1 MKLVE
6 AKNIW
11 KSYGDDIILEN
22 LNFSMKNGE
31 FCALVGPS
39 GCGKTTF
46 LRMLLGVETPSK
58 GTLKFEGNNYPS
70 EPSDERGI
78 VFQRYSTLSHL
89 NVIDNVIIGLE
100 FEKSKFFGKLF
111 GKQKKEA
118 YEKASEI
125 LKAVGLDSASK
136 KYPHELSGGMK
147 QRLSI
152 AQSLVKEPKLL
163 LLDEPFGALDPGI
176 SQDMHELL
184 LEIHG
189 KLNFGVVM
197 VTHDISEAFKLGS
210 RVLVFD
216 KFRIDRD
223 FPNRYGSTIVNDI
236 DASKKRADKKSLYVA
251 N

>member
-1 MKLVE
+1 MSLVR

-11 KSYGDDIILEN
+11 KVYGDNIILEN
-22 LNFSMKNGE
+22 LNFSMKAGE

-46 LRMLLGVETPSK
+46 LKMLLGMDTPSR
-58 GTLKFEGNNYPS
+58 GELFFEDKEYPK

-100 FEKSKFFGKLF
+100 FEKSKLFGKLF
-111 GKQKKEA
+111 GSAKKQA
-118 YEKASEI
+118 YEKANEI
-125 LKAVGLDSASK
+125 LKAVGLEDSK
-136 KYPHELSGGMK
+136 NKFPHELSGGMK

-184 LEIHG
+184 LNIHS

-197 VTHDISEAFKLGS
+197 VTHDISEAFKLGT

-216 KFRIDRD
+216 KVKEDKD

-236 DASKKRADKKSLYVA
+236 DASKKKERRDDKK
-251 N
+251 

>member
-6 AKNIW
+6 ANNLRKE
-11 KSYGDDIILEN
+11 YGDSIILERV
-22 LNFSMKNGE
+22 NFSMNSGE
-31 FCALVGPS
+31 FCTLVGPS

-46 LRMLLGVETPSK
+46 LRMLLGVETQTK
-58 GTLKFEGNNYPS
+58 GKLFFEGKEYPK

-100 FEKSKFFGKLF
+100 FEKSPFLGKLF
-111 GKQKKEA
+111 GKSKKEA
-118 YEKASEI
+118 YEKGLEI
-125 LKAVGLDSASK
+125 LKAVGLEDAK
-136 KYPHELSGGMK
+136 DKYPHELSGGMK

-184 LEIHG
+184 LDIHA

-197 VTHDISEAFKLGS
+197 VTHDISEAFKLGT

-216 KFRIDRD
+216 KIKVDPEY
-223 FPNRYGSTIVNDI
+223 PNRYGSTIINDI
-236 DASKKRADKKSLYVA
+236 DSSKERKSEK
-251 N
+251 

>member
-1 MKLVE
+1 MNLVE

-11 KSYGDDIILEN
+11 KEYGESIVLERV
-22 LNFSMKNGE
+22 NFTMKSGE
-31 FCALVGPS
+31 FCTLVGPS

-46 LRMLLGVETPSK
+46 LKMLLGIDEPTR
-58 GTLKFEGNNYPS
+58 GQLTFEGKDYPK

-78 VFQRYSTLSHL
+78 VFQRYSTLNHL
-89 NVIDNVIIGLE
+89 NVIDNVVIGLE

-111 GKQKKEA
+111 GAKKKEA
-118 YEKASEI
+118 YAKAMEI
-125 LKAVGLDSASK
+125 LEAVGLADSAK

-184 LEIHG
+184 LDIHSR
-189 KLNFGVVM
+189 LNFGVVM
-197 VTHDISEAFKLGS
+197 VTHDISEAFKLGT

-216 KFRIDRD
+216 KVKADKEN
-223 FPNRYGSTIVNDI
+223 PNRYGSTIVQDI
-236 DASKKRADKKSLYVA
+236 DSKKNK
-251 N
+251 

>member
-1 MKLVE
+1 MGLIK

-11 KSYGDDIILEN
+11 KNYGENIILEKV
-22 LNFSMKNGE
+22 NFSMNSGE
-31 FCALVGPS
+31 FCTLVGPS
-39 GCGKTTF
+39 GCGKSTF
-46 LRMLLGVETPSK
+46 LRMLLGIEQPSR
-58 GTLKFEGNNYPS
+58 GELFFEDKEYPK
-70 EPSDERGI
+70 EPSDDRGI

-100 FEKSKFFGKLF
+100 FKKSPFFGKLF
-111 GKQKKEA
+111 GKAKKEA
-118 YEKASEI
+118 YEKADEI
-125 LKAVGLDSASK
+125 LKAVGLYHSRDK
-136 KYPHELSGGMK
+136 FPHELSGGMK

-176 SQDMHELL
+176 SKDMHELL
-184 LEIHG
+184 LDIHS

-197 VTHDISEAFKLGS
+197 VTHDISEAFKLGT

-216 KFRIDRD
+216 KIKEDVD

-236 DASKKRADKKSLYVA
+236 DSSKERKDDKK
-251 N
+251 

>member
-1 MKLVE
+1 MNLVE

-11 KSYGDDIILEN
+11 KIYGDSIVLEN
-22 LNFSMKNGE
+22 LNFSMKEGE
-31 FCALVGPS
+31 FCTLVGPS

-46 LRMLLGVETPSK
+46 LRMLLGVENPTK
-58 GTLKFEGNNYPS
+58 GKLFFEGNDYPQ

-100 FEKSKFFGKLF
+100 FESSKFFGKLF
-111 GKQKKEA
+111 GSKKKEA
-118 YEKASEI
+118 YEKAEEI
-125 LKAVGLDSASK
+125 LKAVGLQDARNK
-136 KYPHELSGGMK
+136 FPHELSGGMK

-152 AQSLVKEPKLL
+152 AQSLVKKPKLL

-176 SQDMHELL
+176 SLDMHELL
-184 LEIHG
+184 LDIHS

-197 VTHDISEAFKLGS
+197 VTHDISEAFKLGT

-216 KFRIDRD
+216 KVKVDEKY
-223 FPNRYGSTIVNDI
+223 PNRYGSTIVNDI
-236 DASKKRADKKSLYVA
+236 DSSKERKNVKK
-251 N
+251 

>member
-1 MKLVE
+1 MSFID

-11 KSYGDDIILEN
+11 KSYGDNIILEN
-22 LNFSMKNGE
+22 VNFSMQAGE
-31 FCALVGPS
+31 FCTLVGPS

-46 LRMLLGVETPSK
+46 LRMLLGVEEQTK
-58 GTLKFEGNNYPS
+58 GKLFFQGKDYPT

-89 NVIDNVIIGLE
+89 NVIDNVVIGLE
-100 FEKSKFFGKLF
+100 FESSKFLGKLF
-111 GKQKKEA
+111 GSEKKKA
-118 YEKASEI
+118 YEKADEI
-125 LKAVGLDSASK
+125 LKAVGLADSRN

-184 LEIHG
+184 LSIQK

-197 VTHDISEAFKLGS
+197 VTHDIAEAFKLGT

-216 KFRIDRD
+216 KVRIDKD

-236 DASKKRADKKSLYVA
+236 DSSKERKNEK
-251 N
+251 

>member
-1 MKLVE
+1 MGLIK

-11 KSYGDDIILEN
+11 KNYGENIILEKV
-22 LNFSMKNGE
+22 NFSMESGE
-31 FCALVGPS
+31 FCTLVGPS
-39 GCGKTTF
+39 GCGKSTF
-46 LRMLLGVETPSK
+46 LRMLLGIEQPSR
-58 GTLKFEGNNYPS
+58 GELFFEDKEYPK
-70 EPSDERGI
+70 EPSDDRGI

-100 FEKSKFFGKLF
+100 FKKSPFFGKLF
-111 GKQKKEA
+111 GKAKKEA
-118 YEKASEI
+118 YEKADEI
-125 LKAVGLDSASK
+125 LKAVGLYHSRD

-176 SQDMHELL
+176 SKDMHELL
-184 LEIHG
+184 LDIHS

-197 VTHDISEAFKLGS
+197 VTHDISEAFKLGT

-216 KFRIDRD
+216 KIKVDED
-223 FPNRYGSTIVNDI
+223 FPNRYGSTIINDI
-236 DASKKRADKKSLYVA
+236 DSSKEKGKMK
-251 N
+251 

>member
-1 MKLVE
+1 MSFIN

-11 KSYGDDIILEN
+11 KSYGDNIILEN
-22 LNFSMKNGE
+22 VNFTMEAGE

-46 LRMLLGVETPSK
+46 LRMLLGVEEPTRGK
-58 GTLKFEGNNYPS
+58 LLFEGGDYPN
-70 EPSDERGI
+70 EPSDDRGI
-78 VFQRYSTLSHL
+78 VFQRYSTLNHL
-89 NVIDNVIIGLE
+89 NVIDNVVIGLE

-111 GKQKKEA
+111 GNEKKKA
-118 YEKASEI
+118 YEKADEI
-125 LKAVGLDSASK
+125 LEAVGLKDSRS

-152 AQSLVKEPKLL
+152 AQSLVKKPKLL

-184 LEIHG
+184 LSIHS

-197 VTHDISEAFKLGS
+197 VTHDISEAFKLGT

-216 KFRIDRD
+216 KVKVDKD
-223 FPNRYGSTIVNDI
+223 YPNRYGSTIVNDI
-236 DASKKRADKKSLYVA
+236 DSSKERKIEK
-251 N
+251 

>member
-1 MKLVE
+1 MSFIN

-11 KSYGDDIILEN
+11 KTYGDNIILEN
-22 LNFSMKNGE
+22 VNFSMEAGE
-31 FCALVGPS
+31 FCTLVGPS

-46 LRMLLGVETPSK
+46 LRMLLGVEEPCK
-58 GTLKFEGNNYPS
+58 GDLFLEGEDYPK

-89 NVIDNVIIGLE
+89 NVIDNVVIGLE
-100 FEKSKFFGKLF
+100 FEKSKLFGKLF
-111 GKQKKEA
+111 GNEKKQVH
-118 YEKASEI
+118 EKAQEI
-125 LKAVGLDSASK
+125 LKAVGLQDAK
-136 KYPHELSGGMK
+136 NKYPHELSGGMK

-176 SQDMHELL
+176 SADMHDLL
-184 LEIHG
+184 LDIHS

-216 KFRIDRD
+216 KVKVDKQY
-223 FPNRYGSTIVNDI
+223 PNRYGSTIVNDI
-236 DASKKRADKKSLYVA
+236 DSSKERKIEK
-251 N
+251 

>member
-1 MKLVE
+1 MSLVK

-11 KSYGDDIILEN
+11 KIYGEDIILEN
-22 LNFSMKNGE
+22 LNFSMEDGE
-31 FCALVGPS
+31 FCTLVGPS

-46 LRMLLGVETPSK
+46 LRMLLGVEDPTK
-58 GTLKFEGNNYPS
+58 GELLFEGKDYPK

-78 VFQRYSTLSHL
+78 VFQRYSTLNHL
-89 NVIDNVIIGLE
+89 NVIDNVIIGIE

-111 GKQKKEA
+111 GKEKKVA
-118 YEKASEI
+118 YEKAMEI
-125 LKAVGLDSASK
+125 LKAVGLDNSSE

-176 SQDMHELL
+176 SQDMHNLL
-184 LEIHG
+184 LDIHS
-189 KLNFGVVM
+189 KLKFGVVM
-197 VTHDISEAFKLGS
+197 VTHDISEAFKLGT

-216 KFRIDRD
+216 KIKTDKD
-223 FPNRYGSTIVNDI
+223 YPNRYGSTIVNDI
-236 DASKKRADKKSLYVA
+236 DASKKGQNNEK
-251 N
+251 

>member
-1 MKLVE
+1 MSLVK
-6 AKNIW
+6 AKHIW
-11 KSYGDDIILEN
+11 KTYGNDVILEN
-22 LNFSMKNGE
+22 VNFSMNEGE
-31 FCALVGPS
+31 FCTLVGPS

-46 LRMLLGVETPSK
+46 LKMLLGVDEPSR
-58 GTLKFEGNNYPS
+58 GTLLFEDKDYPK

-111 GKQKKEA
+111 GKAKKEA
-118 YEKASEI
+118 YEKADEI
-125 LKAVGLDSASK
+125 LKAVGLYHSRT

-176 SQDMHELL
+176 SKDMHELL
-184 LEIHG
+184 LDIHS

-197 VTHDISEAFKLGS
+197 VTHDISEAFKLGT

-216 KFRIDRD
+216 KIKVDED

-236 DASKKRADKKSLYVA
+236 DSSKRDTSISL
-251 N
+251 

>member
-1 MKLVE
+1 MSLVK
-6 AKNIW
+6 AKHIW
-11 KSYGDDIILEN
+11 KTYGNDVILEN
-22 LNFSMKNGE
+22 VNFSMNEGE
-31 FCALVGPS
+31 FCTLVGPS

-46 LRMLLGVETPSK
+46 LKMLLGVDEPSR
-58 GTLKFEGNNYPS
+58 GTLLFEDKDYPK

-100 FEKSKFFGKLF
+100 FEKSKFFGKFF
-111 GKQKKEA
+111 GKAKKEA

-125 LKAVGLDSASK
+125 LKAVGLEDSK
-136 KYPHELSGGMK
+136 NKYPHELSGGMK

-152 AQSLVKEPKLL
+152 AQSLVKQPKLL

-176 SQDMHELL
+176 SMDMHELL
-184 LEIHG
+184 LDIHS

-197 VTHDISEAFKLGS
+197 VTHDISEAFKLGT

-216 KFRIDRD
+216 KIKIDND

-236 DASKKRADKKSLYVA
+236 DASKGKKQHDKK
-251 N
+251 

>member
-1 MKLVE
+1 MGLIK

-11 KSYGDDIILEN
+11 KNYGENIILERV
-22 LNFSMKNGE
+22 NFSMNSGE
-31 FCALVGPS
+31 FCTLVGPS
-39 GCGKTTF
+39 GCGKSTF
-46 LRMLLGVETPSK
+46 LRMLLGIEQPSR
-58 GTLKFEGNNYPS
+58 GELFFEDKEYPK
-70 EPSDERGI
+70 EPSDDRGI

-100 FEKSKFFGKLF
+100 FKKSPFFGKLF
-111 GKQKKEA
+111 GKAKKEA
-118 YEKASEI
+118 YEKADEI
-125 LKAVGLDSASK
+125 LKAVGLYHSRDK
-136 KYPHELSGGMK
+136 FPHELSGGMK

-176 SQDMHELL
+176 SKDMHELL
-184 LEIHG
+184 LDIHS

-197 VTHDISEAFKLGS
+197 VTHDISEAFKLGT

-216 KFRIDRD
+216 KIKEDVE

-236 DASKKRADKKSLYVA
+236 DSSKRDTNISL
-251 N
+251 

>member
-1 MKLVE
+1 MDLVK
-6 AKNIW
+6 AKHIW
-11 KSYGDDIILEN
+11 KIYGDDIILEN
-22 LNFSMKNGE
+22 VNFSMKEGE
-31 FCALVGPS
+31 FCTLVGPS

-46 LRMLLGVETPSK
+46 LRMLLGVEKPSK
-58 GTLKFEGNNYPS
+58 GKLFFENNNYPE

-100 FEKSKFFGKLF
+100 FEKSKFLGKLF
-111 GKQKKEA
+111 GNEKKVS
-118 YEKASEI
+118 YEKAMEI
-125 LKAVGLDSASK
+125 LKAVGLENAK
-136 KYPHELSGGMK
+136 NKYPHELSGGMK

-184 LEIHG
+184 LNIHK

-197 VTHDISEAFKLGS
+197 VTHDIGEAFKLGT

-216 KFRIDRD
+216 KVKIDKD
-223 FPNRYGSTIVNDI
+223 YQNRYGSTIINDI
-236 DASKKRADKKSLYVA
+236 DSNKERKSEK
-251 N
+251 

>member
-1 MKLVE
+1 MGLIK

-11 KSYGDDIILEN
+11 KNYGENIILEKV
-22 LNFSMKNGE
+22 NFSMNSGE
-31 FCALVGPS
+31 FCTLVGPS
-39 GCGKTTF
+39 GCGKSTF
-46 LRMLLGVETPSK
+46 LRMLLGIEQPSR
-58 GTLKFEGNNYPS
+58 GELFFEDKEYPK
-70 EPSDERGI
+70 EPSDDRGI

-100 FEKSKFFGKLF
+100 FKKSPFFGKLF
-111 GKQKKEA
+111 GKAKKEA
-118 YEKASEI
+118 YEKADEI
-125 LKAVGLDSASK
+125 LKAVGLYHSRD

-176 SQDMHELL
+176 SKDMHELL
-184 LEIHG
+184 LDIHS

-197 VTHDISEAFKLGS
+197 VTHDISEAFKLGT

-216 KFRIDRD
+216 KIKVDED

-236 DASKKRADKKSLYVA
+236 DSSKEKGKMK
-251 N
+251 

>member
-1 MKLVE
+1 MSFIA

-11 KSYGDDIILEN
+11 KIYGDSIILEKV
-22 LNFSMKNGE
+22 NFSMEAGE

-46 LRMLLGVETPSK
+46 LRMLLGVEEPSK
-58 GTLKFEGNNYPS
+58 GELLFEGGAYPN
-70 EPSDERGI
+70 EPNDERGI
-78 VFQRYSTLSHL
+78 VFQRYSTLNHL
-89 NVIDNVIIGLE
+89 NVIDNIVIGLE

-111 GKQKKEA
+111 GTEKKKA
-118 YEKASEI
+118 YAKAEEI
-125 LKAVGLDSASK
+125 LEAVGLKDARV

-152 AQSLVKEPKLL
+152 AQSLVKKPKLL

-184 LEIHG
+184 LGIHA

-197 VTHDISEAFKLGS
+197 VTHDIEEAFKLGT

-216 KFRIDRD
+216 KVKVDKD
-223 FPNRYGSTIVNDI
+223 YPNRYGSTIVNDI
-236 DASKKRADKKSLYVA
+236 DASRKR

>member
-6 AKNIW
+6 ANNIR
-11 KSYGDDIILEN
+11 KEYGDSIVLERV
-22 LNFSMKNGE
+22 NFSMDSGE
-31 FCALVGPS
+31 FCTLVGPS

-46 LRMLLGVETPSK
+46 LRMLLGVETQTK
-58 GTLKFEGNNYPS
+58 GQLLFEGKEYPK

-89 NVIDNVIIGLE
+89 NVINNVIIGLE

-111 GKQKKEA
+111 GKTKKEA
-118 YEKASEI
+118 YKKGLEI
-125 LKAVGLDSASK
+125 LKAVGLEDAK
-136 KYPHELSGGMK
+136 DKYPHELSGGMK

-184 LEIHG
+184 LDIHS

-197 VTHDISEAFKLGS
+197 VTHDISEAFKLGT

-216 KFRIDRD
+216 KIKVDTEY
-223 FPNRYGSTIVNDI
+223 PNRYGSTIINDI
-236 DASKKRADKKSLYVA
+236 DSSKERKSEK
-251 N
+251 

>member
-1 MKLVE
+1 MNE
-6 AKNIW
+6 
-11 KSYGDDIILEN
+11 
-22 LNFSMKNGE
+22 GE
-31 FCALVGPS
+31 FCTLVGPS

-46 LRMLLGVETPSK
+46 LKMLLGVDEPSR
-58 GTLKFEGNNYPS
+58 GTLLFEDKDYPK

-111 GKQKKEA
+111 GKAKKEA

-125 LKAVGLDSASK
+125 LKAVGLEDSK
-136 KYPHELSGGMK
+136 NKYPHELSGGMK

-152 AQSLVKEPKLL
+152 AQSLVKQPKLL

-176 SQDMHELL
+176 SMDMHELL
-184 LEIHG
+184 LDIHS

-197 VTHDISEAFKLGS
+197 VTHDISEAFKLGT

-216 KFRIDRD
+216 KIKIDKD

-236 DASKKRADKKSLYVA
+236 DASKGKKQHDKK
-251 N
+251 

>member
-1 MKLVE
+1 MNLVE

-11 KSYGDDIILEN
+11 KEYGESIILEKV
-22 LNFSMKNGE
+22 NFSMQSGE
-31 FCALVGPS
+31 FCTLVGPS

-46 LRMLLGVETPSK
+46 LRMLLGIEEPTRGCLS
-58 GTLKFEGNNYPS
+58 FENKEYPK

-78 VFQRYSTLSHL
+78 VFQRYSTLNHL
-89 NVIDNVIIGLE
+89 NVIDNVVIGLE

-111 GKQKKEA
+111 GQKKKEA
-118 YEKASEI
+118 YAKAMEI
-125 LKAVGLDSASK
+125 LKAVGLADSSK

-176 SQDMHELL
+176 SQDIHELL
-184 LEIHG
+184 LDIHS
-189 KLNFGVVM
+189 KLHFGVVM
-197 VTHDISEAFKLGS
+197 VTHDISEAFKLGT

-216 KFRIDRD
+216 KIKVDKENPD
-223 FPNRYGSTIVNDI
+223 RYGSTIVQDI
-236 DASKKRADKKSLYVA
+236 DANRARGTRTSL
-251 N
+251 

>member
-1 MKLVE
+1 MSFID

-11 KSYGDDIILEN
+11 KIYGDNIILEKV
-22 LNFSMKNGE
+22 NFSMEAGE

-46 LRMLLGVETPSK
+46 LRMLLGVEEPSK
-58 GTLKFEGNNYPS
+58 GKLLFEGDKYPN

-78 VFQRYSTLSHL
+78 VFQRYSTLNHL
-89 NVIDNVIIGLE
+89 NVIDNVVIGLE

-111 GKQKKEA
+111 GTDKKKA
-118 YEKASEI
+118 LEKAEEI
-125 LKAVGLDSASK
+125 LEAVGLKDSRNK
-136 KYPHELSGGMK
+136 FPHELSGGMK

-152 AQSLVKEPKLL
+152 AQSLVKKPKLL

-184 LEIHG
+184 LEIHI

-197 VTHDISEAFKLGS
+197 VTHDIEEAFKLGS

-216 KFRIDRD
+216 KVKVDKD
-223 FPNRYGSTIVNDI
+223 YPNRYGSTIVNDI
-236 DASKKRADKKSLYVA
+236 DASKKRD
-251 N
+251 

>member
-1 MKLVE
+1 MGLIK

-11 KSYGDDIILEN
+11 KNYGENIILEKV
-22 LNFSMKNGE
+22 NFSMNSGE
-31 FCALVGPS
+31 FCTLVGPS
-39 GCGKTTF
+39 GCGKSTF
-46 LRMLLGVETPSK
+46 LRMLLGIEQPSR
-58 GTLKFEGNNYPS
+58 GELFFEDKEYPK
-70 EPSDERGI
+70 EPSDDRGI

-100 FEKSKFFGKLF
+100 FKKSPFFGKLF
-111 GKQKKEA
+111 GKAKKEA
-118 YEKASEI
+118 VESADEI
-125 LKAVGLDSASK
+125 LKAVGLYHSRD

-176 SQDMHELL
+176 SKDMHELL
-184 LEIHG
+184 LDIHS

-197 VTHDISEAFKLGS
+197 VTHDISEAFKLGT

-216 KFRIDRD
+216 KIKVDED
-223 FPNRYGSTIVNDI
+223 FPNRYGSTIINDI
-236 DASKKRADKKSLYVA
+236 DSSKEKGKMK
-251 N
+251 

>member
-1 MKLVE
+1 MSLVR

-11 KSYGDDIILEN
+11 KVYGDNIILEN
-22 LNFSMKNGE
+22 VNFSMKAGE

-46 LRMLLGVETPSK
+46 LKMLLGMDTPSR
-58 GTLKFEGNNYPS
+58 GELFFEDKEYPK

-100 FEKSKFFGKLF
+100 FEKSKLFGKLF
-111 GKQKKEA
+111 GSAKKQA
-118 YEKASEI
+118 YEKANEI
-125 LKAVGLDSASK
+125 LKAVGLEDSK
-136 KYPHELSGGMK
+136 NKFPHELSGGMK

-184 LEIHG
+184 LNIHS

-197 VTHDISEAFKLGS
+197 VTHDISEAFKLGT

-216 KFRIDRD
+216 KVKEDKD

-236 DASKKRADKKSLYVA
+236 DASKKKERRDDKK
-251 N
+251 

>member
-1 MKLVE
+1 MSFVV
-6 AKNIW
+6 AKNVW
-11 KSYGDDIILEN
+11 KTYGDSIILEN
-22 LNFSMKNGE
+22 VNFSMEAGE
-31 FCALVGPS
+31 FCTLVGPS

-46 LRMLLGVETPSK
+46 LKMLLGIEEPSRGK
-58 GTLKFEGNNYPS
+58 LYFEGKGYPK

-89 NVIDNVIIGLE
+89 NVIDNVVLGLE
-100 FEKSKFFGKLF
+100 FESSKFFGKLF
-111 GKQKKEA
+111 GKKKKEA
-118 YEKASEI
+118 YEKAYEI
-125 LKAVGLDSASK
+125 LKAVGLESSK
-136 KYPHELSGGMK
+136 DKYPHELSGGMK

-184 LEIHG
+184 LDIHK

-197 VTHDISEAFKLGS
+197 VTHDISEAFKLGT

-216 KFRIDRD
+216 KVKVDKEY
-223 FPNRYGSTIVNDI
+223 PNRFGSTIVNDI
-236 DASKKRADKKSLYVA
+236 DASKERKNDKK
-251 N
+251 

>member
-1 MKLVE
+1 MGLIK

-11 KSYGDDIILEN
+11 KNYGENIILEKV
-22 LNFSMKNGE
+22 NFSMNSGE
-31 FCALVGPS
+31 FCTLVGPS
-39 GCGKTTF
+39 GCGKSTF
-46 LRMLLGVETPSK
+46 LRMLLGIEQPSR
-58 GTLKFEGNNYPS
+58 GELFFEDKEYPK
-70 EPSDERGI
+70 EPSDDRGI

-100 FEKSKFFGKLF
+100 FKKSPFFGKLF
-111 GKQKKEA
+111 GKAKKEA
-118 YEKASEI
+118 YEKADEI
-125 LKAVGLDSASK
+125 LKAVGLFHSRD

-176 SQDMHELL
+176 SKDMHELL
-184 LEIHG
+184 LDIHS

-197 VTHDISEAFKLGS
+197 VTHDISEAFKLGT

-216 KFRIDRD
+216 KIKEDVD

-236 DASKKRADKKSLYVA
+236 DSSKRDTSISL
-251 N
+251 

>member
-1 MKLVE
+1 MSLVK
-6 AKNIW
+6 AKHIW
-11 KSYGDDIILEN
+11 KTYGNDVILEN
-22 LNFSMKNGE
+22 VNFSMNEGE
-31 FCALVGPS
+31 FCTLVGPS

-46 LRMLLGVETPSK
+46 LKMLLGVDEPSR
-58 GTLKFEGNNYPS
+58 GTLLFEDKDYPK

-111 GKQKKEA
+111 GKAKKEA

-125 LKAVGLDSASK
+125 LKAVGLEDSK
-136 KYPHELSGGMK
+136 NKYPHELSGGMK

-152 AQSLVKEPKLL
+152 AQSLVKQPKLL

-176 SQDMHELL
+176 SMDMHELL
-184 LEIHG
+184 LDIHS

-197 VTHDISEAFKLGS
+197 VTHDISEAFKLGT

-216 KFRIDRD
+216 KIKIDKD

-236 DASKKRADKKSLYVA
+236 DATKGKKK
-251 N
+251 

>member
-1 MKLVE
+1 MGLIK

-11 KSYGDDIILEN
+11 KNYGDNIILEKV
-22 LNFSMKNGE
+22 NFSMNSGE
-31 FCALVGPS
+31 FCTLVGPS
-39 GCGKTTF
+39 GCGKSTF
-46 LRMLLGVETPSK
+46 LRMLLGIEQPLR
-58 GTLKFEGNNYPS
+58 GELFFEDKEYPK
-70 EPSDERGI
+70 EPSDDRGI

-100 FEKSKFFGKLF
+100 FKKSPFLGKLF
-111 GKQKKEA
+111 GKAKKEA
-118 YEKASEI
+118 VESADEI
-125 LKAVGLDSASK
+125 LKAVGLYHSRT
-136 KYPHELSGGMK
+136 KYPYELSGGMK

-176 SQDMHELL
+176 SKDMHELL
-184 LEIHG
+184 LDIHS

-197 VTHDISEAFKLGS
+197 VTHDISEAFKLGT

-216 KFRIDRD
+216 KIKVDED

-236 DASKKRADKKSLYVA
+236 DSSKERKNEK
-251 N
+251 

>member
-1 MKLVE
+1 MSFIA

-11 KSYGDDIILEN
+11 KIYGDSIILEKV
-22 LNFSMKNGE
+22 NFSMEAGE

-46 LRMLLGVETPSK
+46 LRMLLGVEEPSK
-58 GTLKFEGNNYPS
+58 GELLFEGGAYPN

-78 VFQRYSTLSHL
+78 VFQRYSTLNHL
-89 NVIDNVIIGLE
+89 NVIDNIVIGLE

-111 GKQKKEA
+111 GTEKKKA
-118 YEKASEI
+118 YAKAEEI
-125 LKAVGLDSASK
+125 LEAVGLKDARV

-152 AQSLVKEPKLL
+152 AQSLVKKPKLL

-184 LEIHG
+184 LGIHA

-197 VTHDISEAFKLGS
+197 VTHDIEEAFKLGT

-216 KFRIDRD
+216 KVKVDKD
-223 FPNRYGSTIVNDI
+223 YPNRYGSTIVNDI
-236 DASKKRADKKSLYVA
+236 DASRKR

>member
-1 MKLVE
+1 MSLVK

-11 KSYGDDIILEN
+11 KIYGEDVILEN
-22 LNFSMKNGE
+22 LNFSMNDGE

-46 LRMLLGVETPSK
+46 LKMLLGIDEPTRGK
-58 GTLKFEGNNYPS
+58 LLFEDKEYPK

-111 GKQKKEA
+111 GKEKKEA
-118 YEKASEI
+118 YEKANEI
-125 LKAVGLDSASK
+125 LKAVGLEDSK
-136 KYPHELSGGMK
+136 NKYPHELSGGMK

-184 LEIHG
+184 LNIHS

-197 VTHDISEAFKLGS
+197 VTHDISEAFKLGT

-216 KFRIDRD
+216 KVKEDKD

-236 DASKKRADKKSLYVA
+236 DASKKKERRDDKK
-251 N
+251 